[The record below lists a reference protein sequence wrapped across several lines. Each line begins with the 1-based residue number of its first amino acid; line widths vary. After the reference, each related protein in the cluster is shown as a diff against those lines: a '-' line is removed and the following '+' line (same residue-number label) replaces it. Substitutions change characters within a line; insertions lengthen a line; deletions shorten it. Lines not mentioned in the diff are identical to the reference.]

1 MRWAVE
7 SPFLGLNLGSRA
19 HDHGNCHGS
28 PSASTVKTL
37 SSDQRVEHL
46 QKIQSAYNKC
56 KEYSDDKVQLAMQ
69 TYEMVSAG
77 CPRHTPRPTRRGTLP
92 RAAGQAEA
100 RLGLCSN
107 SGPTGRHK
115 SASQCHPQPA
125 GILSHSGSSPA
136 LPTAGAVGGTRESYQ
151 FFTPGIGKQSLGG
164 SKS

>member
-1 MRWAVE
+1 M
-7 SPFLGLNLGSRA
+7 
-19 HDHGNCHGS
+19 
-28 PSASTVKTL
+28 KTL

-100 RLGLCSN
+100 RLGPSDAAREGAPWRDLPPGGVGVVSCSAAFRLVQLCVCIYIYFCCLFLSALGEALGLALATSL
-107 SGPTGRHK
+107 SGLPHLRLMTWH
-115 SASQCHPQPA
+115 
-125 GILSHSGSSPA
+125 IWGS
-136 LPTAGAVGGTRESYQ
+136 V
-151 FFTPGIGKQSLGG
+151 
-164 SKS
+164 